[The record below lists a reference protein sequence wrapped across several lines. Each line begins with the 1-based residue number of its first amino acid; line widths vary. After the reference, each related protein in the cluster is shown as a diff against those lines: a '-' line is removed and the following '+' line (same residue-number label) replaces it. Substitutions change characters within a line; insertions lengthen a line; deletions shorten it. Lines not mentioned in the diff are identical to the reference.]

1 MSADNPQ
8 YKDRLFNFLFGSE
21 ENKAWTLSLY
31 NAVNGSAYTDP
42 SVIEIT
48 TIREVMYLGM
58 HNDVSFLIA
67 DAMTLYEQQSTYN
80 PNIPLRL
87 LQYAGNLYEKFVK
100 ERKLNKYGSELL
112 KLPVPKLVVFY
123 NGRKDQ
129 PDEKMLYLS
138 DSFPKGAESD
148 IEVRVR
154 MLNVNFGRNQELLNA
169 CKPLREYAWLV
180 EEVRKNN
187 TSHDETG
194 MSSAIDKA
202 INEMPNDFVIK
213 PFLEAHRAEVKGMLL
228 TEYNEAEQ
236 MELFKED
243 GRREGLAE
251 GQEKTLVE
259 SIRSLMDTLDLTV
272 DQAMDALR
280 IPDDQRKNLVS
291 KF

>member
-42 SVIEIT
+42 SAVEIT

-202 INEMPNDFVIK
+202 INEMPNDYVIK

-243 GRREGLAE
+243 GRREGE
-251 GQEKTLVE
+251 ENTLVN
-259 SIRSLMDTLDLTV
+259 SVKKLMANMNWTME
-272 DQAMDALR
+272 QAMDALS
-280 IPDDQRKNLVS
+280 IPKDQREKLEA

>member
-202 INEMPNDFVIK
+202 INEMPNDYVIK

-243 GRREGLAE
+243 GRREGE
-251 GQEKTLVE
+251 ENTLVN
-259 SIRSLMDTLDLTV
+259 SVKKLMANMNWTME
-272 DQAMDALR
+272 QAMDALS
-280 IPDDQRKNLVS
+280 IPKDQREKLEA

>member
-42 SVIEIT
+42 SMIEIT

-67 DAMTLYEQQSTYN
+67 DAMTLYEQQSTFN
-80 PNIPLRL
+80 PNMPLRL
-87 LQYAGNLYEKFVK
+87 LQYAGNLYERFVK
-100 ERKLNKYGSELL
+100 ERKLNKYGSDLL

-202 INEMPNDFVIK
+202 INEMPNDYVIK

-243 GRREGLAE
+243 GRREGE
-251 GQEKTLVE
+251 VNTLVN
-259 SIRSLMDTLDLTV
+259 SVKKLMANMNWTME
-272 DQAMDALR
+272 QAMDALS
-280 IPDDQRKNLVS
+280 IPKDQREKLEA

>member
-31 NAVNGSAYTDP
+31 NAVNGSTYTDP

-67 DAMTLYEQQSTYN
+67 DDMTLYEQQSTYN
-80 PNIPLRL
+80 PNMPLRL
-87 LQYAGNLYEKFVK
+87 LQYAGNLYEKYVK
-100 ERKLNKYGSELL
+100 ERKRNKYGSDLL
-112 KLPVPKLVVFY
+112 ELPVPKLVVFY

-154 MLNVNFGRNQELLNA
+154 MLNVNFGRNQELMNA

-194 MSSAIDKA
+194 MSSAVDQAIDD
-202 INEMPNDFVIK
+202 MPNDFVIK

-243 GRREGLAE
+243 GRREGE
-251 GQEKTLVE
+251 ENTLVN
-259 SIRSLMDTLDLTV
+259 SVKKLMANMNWTME
-272 DQAMDALR
+272 QAMDALS
-280 IPDDQRKNLVS
+280 IPKDQREKLEA